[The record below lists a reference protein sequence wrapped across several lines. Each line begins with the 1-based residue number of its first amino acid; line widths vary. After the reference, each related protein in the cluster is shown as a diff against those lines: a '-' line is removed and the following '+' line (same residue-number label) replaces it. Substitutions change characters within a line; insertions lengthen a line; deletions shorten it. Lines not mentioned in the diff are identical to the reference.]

1 VDKDTATG
9 QELEAEAVNEPL
21 EEPTES
27 EAGATEQ
34 PERSSLPRQNG
45 RKRNGRQQLPVAS
58 EWIASEGASPGTADD
73 EFAVEEQALQ
83 DASQAAPYAPQP
95 GESLEQIRKA
105 APWVAL
111 ALFAVFPNYF
121 TLAVLVVAL
130 ALNGAQIWR
139 IVRSMTIEQ
148 WGYVGLT
155 LLAGGLRFWDL
166 GLKPLHH
173 DESMHAYFSWLLF
186 LNPSTYQYNPILH
199 GPFQFHA
206 IAYVYYVASHLGT
219 PDNGVT
225 DVTAR
230 IAAATMGTLMIPLCY
245 FLRSRI
251 GKAGALA
258 AAFLLA
264 VSPIFV
270 YYSRFTREDI
280 YFVSFIF
287 ITVVAIFKYCEQQR
301 LRWLL
306 LGLGAFTGAYATKE
320 AAFFNIAMFG
330 GILGGFIAWE
340 LGSRYV
346 YPSARF
352 RDAEDEAQEDEMP
365 GDGAKEVQ
373 PRPRLRLPL
382 GLDKHAGV
390 PAVLLYL
397 IAAGIAA
404 KLVLNWVQSTSAW
417 IAATDKYG
425 APNQDQIAAARLA
438 QAQATAQNIENV
450 LVNVLL
456 LGLVLIAVIVLVVVV
471 WQLFRVPY
479 QEPPADRL
487 ARRGLARW
495 VDPIRQ
501 PLLNGLV
508 RIPWS
513 HWFFSLLVVFGVFAG
528 LFWIVPSGN
537 PSLCDG
543 SVPVTQGAICSWTQ
557 GFHQGIGDG
566 LVQGVFY
573 WITQQQA
580 ARGGQ
585 PWYYYLILIP
595 FYEQLIVVFGLG
607 GLIRCLAR
615 PNRFRLFVVIW
626 FVASLFL
633 YSWAG
638 EKMPWLSLH
647 ILLPLLLLAAI
658 ALDWALVRALEMLD
672 EVAQNRFM
680 GRPLFAGHVLGRS
693 ASPLV
698 ALGVAFLL
706 LIPMLHSMLFVTYV
720 DPGEAPHE
728 MLSYVQTTTDVT
740 DVMAKIDA
748 LDQQL
753 YHGQHELK
761 IGVDTDNIWPFSW
774 YLRDYKY
781 VWYYY
786 DGKNPPPGELDV
798 LLIAPG
804 TEGAY
809 TQPDATHP
817 QGLFQAREYRLRAWW
832 DEGYKPP
839 PCVPTTT
846 KPCDPNFLYG
856 GVGVWAWLSY
866 GDPAPCETIT
876 VQNQQVARQLAQ
888 TGVVY
893 CVDSQTG
900 PKISA
905 CTRSSQSQTGV
916 NCTPVSSFD
925 AGRALGN
932 FWDWLWTRKAIGPT
946 DGSTDFM
953 FLVRSGLPMQP

>member
-1 VDKDTATG
+1 MDKETAT
-9 QELEAEAVNEPL
+9 EREREAEAINEPL
-21 EEPTES
+21 DEPAEPKAAAAEEP
-27 EAGATEQ
+27 EQ
-34 PERSSLPRQNG
+34 ASLPGENG
-45 RKRNGRQQLPVAS
+45 HQKDRRQQSTAPQWLGEAELP
-58 EWIASEGASPGTADD
+58 
-73 EFAVEEQALQ
+73 FEEQDAQ
-83 DASQAAPYAPQP
+83 DGQAASFAAAP
-95 GESLEQIRKA
+95 GESLEQIRKL

-111 ALFAVFPNYF
+111 ALFAVFPNDV
-121 TLAVLVVAL
+121 TLGILVVAV
-130 ALNGAQIWR
+130 ALNGPQLLAR
-139 IVRSMTIEQ
+139 VRALTLEQ

-186 LNPSTYQYNPILH
+186 LNPSSYQYNPILH

-206 IAYVYYVASHLGT
+206 IAYVYYVAHGLGT

-230 IAAATMGTLMIPLCY
+230 VAAATMGTLMIPMCY
-245 FLRSRI
+245 FLRSHL
-251 GKAGALA
+251 GKVGALV
-258 AAFLLA
+258 AAFLLTI
-264 VSPIFV
+264 SPTFV

-280 YFVSFIF
+280 YFASFIF
-287 ITVVAIFKYCEQQR
+287 ITVVALFKYAEQRR

-306 LGLGAFTGAYATKE
+306 FGLGAFTGAYATKE

-330 GILGGFIAWE
+330 GILLGFIAWE
-340 LGSRYV
+340 LGSRLV
-346 YPSARF
+346 YPSARL
-352 RDAEDEAQEDEMP
+352 RDEAGDEM
-365 GDGAKEVQ
+365 DYVEEAEGAAAGKDVQ
-373 PRPRLRLPL
+373 ARPRLRLPL
-382 GLDKHAGV
+382 GLDRHAGV

-397 IAAGIAA
+397 VVAGIAA
-404 KLVLNWVQSTSAW
+404 KLVLNWVQATSAW

-425 APNQDQIAAARLA
+425 AANQDQIAAARLA

-456 LGLVLIAVIVLVVVV
+456 LALVLIAIVVLVVVV
-471 WQLFRVPY
+471 WQLFTDPY
-479 QEPPADRL
+479 QTPPEDQL

-495 VDPIRQ
+495 VDPVRQ

-508 RIPWS
+508 RVPWS
-513 HWFFSLLVVFGVFAG
+513 HWFFGLLVVFGVFAG
-528 LFWIVPSGN
+528 LFWIVPSAN
-537 PSLCDG
+537 PSQCNG
-543 SVPVTQGAICSWTQ
+543 STPLVQGAICSWTQ

-566 LVQGVFY
+566 LVQGIFY
-573 WITQQQA
+573 WMTQQQA

-595 FYEQLIVVFGLG
+595 FYEQLVVVFGLG

-615 PNRFRLFVVIW
+615 PTRFRLFVALW

-638 EKMPWLSLH
+638 EKMPWLTLH
-647 ILLPLLLLAAI
+647 IVLPLLLLAAI
-658 ALDWALVRALEMLD
+658 ALDWALVKVVEMLD
-672 EVAQNRFM
+672 EMAQNRFS
-680 GRPLFAGHVLGRS
+680 GRSPFAGQVLARSFRPLLA
-693 ASPLV
+693 LV
-698 ALGVAFLL
+698 VAFLL
-706 LIPMLHSMLFVTYV
+706 LVPMLHSMLFVTYV
-720 DPGEAPHE
+720 DPGDAPHE

-748 LDQQL
+748 LDQKL
-753 YHGQHELK
+753 YQGKHALK
-761 IGVDTDNIWPFSW
+761 IGVDGDDVWPFSW
-774 YLRDYKY
+774 YLRDYTY
-781 VWYYY
+781 VYYYY
-786 DGKNPPPGELDV
+786 DGKNPPPSDLDV
-798 LLIAPG
+798 LLVAPG

-809 TQPDATHP
+809 TQADATHP
-817 QGLFQAREYRLRAWW
+817 QGLFQAKEYRLRAWW

-839 PCVPTTT
+839 PCVPTST
-846 KPCDPNFLYG
+846 KSCDPNLLYG

-866 GDPAPCETIT
+866 GDPAPCPSIS
-876 VQNQQVARQLAQ
+876 VQNQQVAQQLAQ

-893 CVDSQTG
+893 CVESQTG
-900 PKISA
+900 PKIDA
-905 CTRSSQSQTGV
+905 CTRSTQSQTGV
-916 NCTPVSSFD
+916 ACAPTSTLNV
-925 AGRALGN
+925 GRAFSN